1 LPSSIVDKTLND
13 AINDDVFT
21 VFRALIDKHKNY
33 VISFIQGNK
42 TGKTANKILN

>member
-13 AINDDVFT
+13 AINDDGFT
-21 VFRALIDKHKNY
+21 VFRALIDEHKNY

-42 TGKTANKILN
+42 AGKTEN